1 VWSKN
6 AKISTPKLNLKAKN
20 IYVKTLL
27 NLENLKNTFL
37 SVNVK
42 KNCFKKVTQKVA
54 IFGYLIFSKNKSEL
68 SKVAQSVKIT
78 QEGHPGA
85 VTM

>member
-1 VWSKN
+1 MECAFKAVWPDNWKKIRQIFGKKYPKELWSKN

-42 KNCFKKVTQKVA
+42 KLF
-54 IFGYLIFSKNKSEL
+54 
-68 SKVAQSVKIT
+68 
-78 QEGHPGA
+78 
-85 VTM
+85 